1 MIWCSGPVC
10 SAAFLL
16 TANTSHFLS
25 QVQQHLNV
33 KFSTS
38 SWNRYAVSLLQ
49 VPPCYSC
56 WDETLTKPRQACT
69 MLLRLIS
76 LTPQLCL
83 LTLVHQFKP
92 PTALQS
98 KGHMDSFCLATV
110 ALYKIQV
117 ARKHIQDPAFFNE
130 EDVMILCLFTK
141 SGSQINEPTTI
152 L

>member
-1 MIWCSGPVC
+1 
-10 SAAFLL
+10 
-16 TANTSHFLS
+16 
-25 QVQQHLNV
+25 
-33 KFSTS
+33 
-38 SWNRYAVSLLQ
+38 
-49 VPPCYSC
+49 
-56 WDETLTKPRQACT
+56 

-83 LTLVHQFKP
+83 QTLVHQFKP
-92 PTALQS
+92 PTALQI
-98 KGHMDSFCLATV
+98 KGHFCLATV